1 MSYSVAMNLRRVSST
16 NINQM
21 LNVLRVSLLSMKAS
35 ITTVYSDKHQRP
47 IRYIKHEMT
56 LRLLAVANSLIV
68 KLRPLPAFQAHRTA
82 LRHNSSVKRAF
93 LTVWTGHWTRTDK
106 TERLFSSQP
115 SIPRS
120 LCWEPPCFRFND
132 L

>member
-1 MSYSVAMNLRRVSST
+1 MSYSVAMNLRRGSST

-35 ITTVYSDKHQRP
+35 ITTVYSDKHQRA

-56 LRLLAVANSLIV
+56 LRLAAVIV

-82 LRHNSSVKRAF
+82 L
-93 LTVWTGHWTRTDK
+93 
-106 TERLFSSQP
+106 
-115 SIPRS
+115 
-120 LCWEPPCFRFND
+120 
-132 L
+132 